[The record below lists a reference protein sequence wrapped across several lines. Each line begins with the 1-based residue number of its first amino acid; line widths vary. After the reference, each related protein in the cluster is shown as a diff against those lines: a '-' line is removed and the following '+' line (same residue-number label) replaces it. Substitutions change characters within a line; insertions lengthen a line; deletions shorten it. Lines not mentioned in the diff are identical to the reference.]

1 MVAVTRAG
9 ALDEGDVL
17 CLLAVTRTHDLA
29 AGRAERIE
37 HALELDAADDVG
49 VAVVA
54 VGLDLVGIVR
64 LPAGGPDDGAN
75 GQRGLGFLHVEVD
88 GVVLARGLGLLG
100 VIGADHARIDHVAL
114 RVGHVERQVGT
125 LALLHA
131 VVVFAGV
138 LGLHGL
144 LALAAGGA
152 VLVDVA
158 GRGLQR
164 DAVVAG
170 FTAHRGDLGHGE
182 DGQVTVCLGAAQV
195 DFHAAGRKAQL
206 REVLVELA
214 DTPAEGRVLLDE
226 YDLLATL
233 GGLDG
238 GRDAADAA
246 SHHQNRLVG
255 CDNIRH

>member
-1 MVAVTRAG
+1 MKATSFASLPSTG
-9 ALDEGDVL
+9 AQDP
-17 CLLAVTRTHDLA
+17 A
-29 AGRAERIE
+29 AGRAEGVE
-37 HALELDAADDVG
+37 HALELDAADDV
-49 VAVVA
+49 VKAVVA
-54 VGLDLVGIVR
+54 VGLDPVGVVR
-64 LPAGGPDDGAN
+64 LPAGGPDDGAD

-88 GVVLARGLGLLG
+88 GVVLARGLRLVG
-100 VIGADHARIDHVAL
+100 VRCADHARIDHVAL
-114 RVGHVERQVGT
+114 RVGHVERQVGA
-125 LALLHA
+125 LAGLHA
-131 VVVFAGV
+131 VVVFAGE

-144 LALAAGGA
+144 PALAAGGA

-170 FTAHRGDLGHGE
+170 FAAHGGDLGHGQ
-182 DGQVTVCLGAAQV
+182 DGQVAVRLGAAQV

-214 DTPAEGRVLLDE
+214 DAPAEGRVLLDE